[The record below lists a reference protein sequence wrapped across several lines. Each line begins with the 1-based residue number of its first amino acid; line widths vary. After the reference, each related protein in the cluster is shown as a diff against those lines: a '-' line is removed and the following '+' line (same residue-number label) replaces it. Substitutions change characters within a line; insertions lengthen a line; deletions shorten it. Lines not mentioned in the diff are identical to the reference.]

1 MCVSITY
8 KFRGNQAY
16 FVYLQHVLAETYN
29 QIINT
34 LNTNYHIMEEKVTV
48 LAKRKTTAFLFD
60 YLMDQKVIFTVS
72 PRPMIND
79 EFEIDVQIGNIKQA
93 IALGMF
99 LKENKYE
106 VFGLGE
112 FTKVKTVTNGNGG
125 AKKADNKEDLTSKVA
140 EEATPLLNF

>member
-1 MCVSITY
+1 
-8 KFRGNQAY
+8 
-16 FVYLQHVLAETYN
+16 
-29 QIINT
+29 
-34 LNTNYHIMEEKVTV
+34 MEEKVTV

-60 YLMDQKVIFTVS
+60 YLMDQKVIFTIS

-112 FTKVKTVTNGNGG
+112 FNKVKTLANGNSGT
-125 AKKADNKEDLTSKVA
+125 KKADNKEDLTSKVA
-140 EEATPLLNF
+140 EEAAPLLNF

>member
-1 MCVSITY
+1 MDV
-8 KFRGNQAY
+8 
-16 FVYLQHVLAETYN
+16 
-29 QIINT
+29 
-34 LNTNYHIMEEKVTV
+34 KVTE

-106 VFGLGE
+106 DFGLGE
-112 FTKVKTVTNGNGG
+112 FTKVKTVNNLNSG
-125 AKKADNKEDLTSKVA
+125 AKKADSKEDLTSKVA
-140 EEATPLLNF
+140 EEAAPLLNF

>member
-1 MCVSITY
+1 
-8 KFRGNQAY
+8 
-16 FVYLQHVLAETYN
+16 
-29 QIINT
+29 
-34 LNTNYHIMEEKVTV
+34 MEEKVTV
-48 LAKRKTTAFLFD
+48 LAKRKTTAMLFD
-60 YLMDQKVIFTVS
+60 YCMDQKVVFTVS

-112 FTKVKTVTNGNGG
+112 FAKIKSNGNG
-125 AKKADNKEDLTSKVA
+125 AKKADAETAASKPV
-140 EEATPLLNF
+140 EETAPLLNF

>member
-1 MCVSITY
+1 
-8 KFRGNQAY
+8 
-16 FVYLQHVLAETYN
+16 
-29 QIINT
+29 
-34 LNTNYHIMEEKVTV
+34 MEEKVTV

-60 YLMDQKVIFTVS
+60 YLMDQKVIFTIS

-112 FTKVKTVTNGNGG
+112 FNKVKTVTNGNGSN
-125 AKKADNKEDLTSKVA
+125 KKSDSKEDLTSKIA
-140 EEATPLLNF
+140 EESGPLLNF

>member
-1 MCVSITY
+1 
-8 KFRGNQAY
+8 
-16 FVYLQHVLAETYN
+16 
-29 QIINT
+29 
-34 LNTNYHIMEEKVTV
+34 MEEKVTV
-48 LAKRKTTAFLFD
+48 LAKRKTTGLLFD
-60 YLMDQKVIFTVS
+60 YFMDQKVIFTVA

-112 FTKVKTVTNGNGG
+112 FTKVKTTANGNGG
-125 AKKADNKEDLTSKVA
+125 AKKSDGKEELAGKA
-140 EEATPLLNF
+140 QEETAPLLNF

>member
-1 MCVSITY
+1 MCVSIST
-8 KFRGNQAY
+8 KFRGNQACN
-16 FVYLQHVLAETYN
+16 VYLQHVLPETYA

-34 LNTNYHIMEEKVTV
+34 LKKNYHIMEEKVTV

-60 YLMDQKVIFTVS
+60 YLMDQKVIFTIS

-112 FTKVKTVTNGNGG
+112 FNKVKTVTNGNGSN
-125 AKKADNKEDLTSKVA
+125 KKSDSKEDLTSKIA
-140 EEATPLLNF
+140 EESAPLLNF